1 MQTTKAPSKEQVR
14 EWLDQRRRICSPL
27 PTPQEVRAQLGWVLD
42 NYPPAG
48 IGAPIRK
55 LKDAT

>member
-14 EWLDQRRRICSPL
+14 EWLTQRWRTYMPP
-27 PTPQEVRAQLGWVLD
+27 PTLQEVRAQLGWVLND
-42 NYPPAG
+42 HFQAG
-48 IGAPIRK
+48 QCSPVRK